1 MTTEPRPHYPALCHS
16 CIDSLPLAPQSVSSY
31 PASSSPP
38 TITTTMTTMG
48 KFKNRQREAQQPRQA
63 GNAPSHHLRMS
74 PAVLGAPQPSHAALR
89 KPLANPGP
97 LNSSQLAQRP
107 LKRRVDRW
115 LATAARRAIR
125 ERAPPLDV
133 ARRRWRAT
141 PPQVAVSRGSSCD
154 DGGVIWWHCEGAV
167 VYKTEGVPAV

>member
-16 CIDSLPLAPQSVSSY
+16 CIDSLPLRIQLSTQHCPRRRQYQRRRQQWVS
-31 PASSSPP
+31 PKIGRDTP
-38 TITTTMTTMG
+38 
-48 KFKNRQREAQQPRQA
+48 QQPRQA
-63 GNAPSHHLRMS
+63 GTAPSHHLRMS

-115 LATAARRAIR
+115 LSTAARRAIR

-154 DGGVIWWHCEGAV
+154 DGGVMWWHCEG
-167 VYKTEGVPAV
+167 